1 MLSQLQNHNINN
13 LLMKPFRQNWKK
25 ECKYN
30 YLVQILFFRLLSGSS
45 TLKQKINNEDLKT
58 LNPQLTKS

>member
-1 MLSQLQNHNINN
+1 
-13 LLMKPFRQNWKK
+13 MKPFRQNWKK